1 VNLSSYPESPIERD
15 QWILSARG
23 NRNSVQSDRAFAWLA
38 ETEPDENGVL
48 RSITTIFL
56 TNRECPFRCVMC
68 DLWKNTLTESVKPGD
83 IPTQISTV
91 LRQAPAG
98 DQIKLYNSGSFF
110 DPRAV
115 PVSDYGSIAG
125 LLPGFERVIVECH
138 PAFLGVNCLRFQ
150 ELIVAQ
156 LEVAIGLETANPGA
170 LEKLN
175 KRMSL
180 AHFRRAADFLTRN
193 EIALRVFLLVNPPFI
208 QDQDQWL
215 KKSIDFAFDC
225 GASVVSL
232 IPTRSGNGAIELLAE
247 QGLFSSPQLSAL
259 EDGLDYGMRLQ
270 RGRVFADLW
279 DLEKFSDC
287 SLCFRERRARLEQMN
302 LQQRVLPWV
311 QCDCSHG
318 PV

>member
-1 VNLSSYPESPIERD
+1 VNVRGYPESPTERD
-15 QWILSARG
+15 QWVLSARG
-23 NRNSVQSDRAFAWLA
+23 NRNSVQSDRAFAWFA
-38 ETEPDENGVL
+38 EAEPDEKGVL

-68 DLWKNTLTESVKPGD
+68 DLWKNTLTESVKHGD

-91 LRQAPAG
+91 LRQAPAC

-110 DPRAV
+110 DPAAI
-115 PVSDYGSIAG
+115 PVSDYEEIAG
-125 LLPGFERVIVECH
+125 LLSGFERIIVESH
-138 PAFLGVNCLRFQ
+138 PAFLGANCLRFQ
-150 ELIVAQ
+150 ELIDGRLQ
-156 LEVAIGLETANPGA
+156 VAIGLETANPEA

-180 AHFRRAADFLTRN
+180 KQFFRSADFLARN
-193 EIALRVFLLVNPPFI
+193 GIALRVFLLVNPPFI
-208 QDQDQWL
+208 QDQEDWL

-232 IPTRSGNGAIELLAE
+232 IPTRTGNGAIELLAE
-247 QGLFSSPQLSAL
+247 QGLFSPPRLSAL
-259 EDGLDYGMRLQ
+259 EDGLDYGMGLQ

-287 SLCFRERRARLEQMN
+287 ALCFPERRGRLEEMN
-302 LQQRVLPWV
+302 LKQQMLPRIHC
-311 QCDCSHG
+311 QCSHG